1 MPHTPFGLTV
11 ARGQMSDPTNQLG
24 PTGARAPDQGGVAA
38 MDDVARGGVARLR
51 VLVVLGTRPEAI
63 KLAPVVR
70 TLRARPET
78 FDCRVCQTGQH
89 REMLAQTL
97 AALGVSADY
106 DLALMR
112 PNQRLADL
120 AADAMRGIAD
130 ILDSWRPDRLVV
142 QGDTATAFAA
152 ALAGFYARVPV
163 AHVEA
168 GLRTGDL
175 SAPFPEEG
183 NRQLI
188 GRIAAYHFAPTNRAR
203 ANLLA
208 EGVAAADVLVTGNT
222 GIDALLAMRA
232 RLDAGDPALARAIAA
247 TRTALRFDP
256 ATAPFVLVTG
266 HRRENFG
273 DGMDSICRALRRLA
287 TARPDLHI
295 VYPVH
300 LNPNV
305 REPVHRHLADLDR
318 IDLIAPIDYPSLVW
332 LMARARL
339 VLTDSGG
346 IQEEAPSLGKPV
358 LVMRETTERQEAID
372 AGTALLVG
380 TDADRIVGAV
390 TELLDDPDRYA
401 GMARAHNPFGDGHA
415 AERIA
420 DTLLLGETAL
430 GKTAL
435 GETALG
441 ETALGETV

>member
-1 MPHTPFGLTV
+1 
-11 ARGQMSDPTNQLG
+11 MSDGRPRCRT
-24 PTGARAPDQGGVAA
+24 
-38 MDDVARGGVARLR
+38 ARLR

-63 KLAPVVR
+63 KLAPVVHR
-70 TLRARPET
+70 LHAEPES

-97 AALGVSADY
+97 GVLDLAADY

-112 PNQRLADL
+112 RNQRLADL
-120 AADAMRGIAD
+120 AAGATRGIAD
-130 ILDSWRPDRLVV
+130 ILDAWRPDWLVV
-142 QGDTATAFAA
+142 QGDTTTAFAA
-152 ALAGFYARVPV
+152 ALAGFYAWVPV

-188 GRIAAYHFAPTNRAR
+188 TRIAAYHFAPTDRAR

-208 EGVAAADVLVTGNT
+208 EGVAAENLLVTGNT

-232 RLDAGDPALARAIAA
+232 RLDAGDAGLERAVAA
-247 TRTALRFDP
+247 TRSVLRFDP
-256 ATAPFVLVTG
+256 ATAPFVLVTS

-273 DGMDSICRALRRLA
+273 DGMLSICRALRRLA
-287 TARPDLHI
+287 TERPELHV

-305 REPVHRHLADLDR
+305 REPIHRYLADVER
-318 IDLIAPIDYPSLVW
+318 IDLIAPVDYPSLVW

-358 LVMRETTERQEAID
+358 LVMRETTERQEAVD
-372 AGTALLVG
+372 AGTAFLVG
-380 TDADRIVGAV
+380 TDPDRIVTSV
-390 TELLDDPDRYA
+390 SELLTDTDRYA
-401 GMARAHNPFGDGHA
+401 RMARAHNPFGDGQA

-420 DTLLLGETAL
+420 HTLR
-430 GKTAL
+430 
-435 GETALG
+435 
-441 ETALGETV
+441 GETV